1 MKWLFKPFPFL
12 IGLMIGLALGYVLAE
27 RQPVP
32 PAKALRAVQQ
42 GGGEA
47 VPPGHPPVADQATA
61 QDAEFQRQVQ
71 SLTTMLA
78 DDPKNVQVITALAN
92 LYFDHSKW
100 RDAQTWYLRS
110 LELKPGDPNV
120 MTDYA
125 VVLRNLGKGQEA
137 LDLLDTV
144 LKKVPG
150 HWQALY
156 NKVIV
161 LNFDLHRHDKALEA
175 LQQLEKMRSSHP
187 DIPDLTPFRKQ
198 IETR

>member
-32 PAKALRAVQQ
+32 PAKAMGRLQQ

-47 VPPGHPPVADQATA
+47 LPPGHPPMDQAAPA
-61 QDAEFQRQVQ
+61 QDAEFQRQAE

-78 DDPKNVQVITALAN
+78 DNPNNVEVITALGN

-100 RDAQTWYLRS
+100 KEAQTWYQRALK
-110 LELKPGDPNV
+110 LKPGDANV

-125 VVLRNLGKGQEA
+125 VVLRNLGQGQQA
-137 LDLLDTV
+137 LDLLNQV
-144 LKKVPG
+144 LEKDPA

-161 LNFDLHRHDKALEA
+161 LNFDLHRHDEA
-175 LQQLEKMRSSHP
+175 LAALDRLEKMRSSHP
-187 DIPDLTPFRKQ
+187 DIPDLTALRKE
-198 IETR
+198 ITK

>member
-32 PAKALRAVQQ
+32 PAKALRASQPA
-42 GGGEA
+42 GDEA
-47 VPPGHPPVADQATA
+47 LPPGHPPLEQQAPA

-100 RDAQTWYLRS
+100 QDAQTWYLKS

-137 LDLLDTV
+137 LDLLNKV
-144 LKKVPG
+144 LDKEPG

-175 LQQLEKMRSSHP
+175 LHQLEKMRSSHP
-187 DIPDLTPFRKQ
+187 DIPDLTPLRKQ
-198 IETR
+198 IEKP

>member
-27 RQPVP
+27 RQAIP
-32 PAKALRAVQQ
+32 PAKAIRPAQQ

-47 VPPGHPPVADQATA
+47 LPPGHPPLEEQAPA
-61 QDAEFQRQVQ
+61 QDVEFQRQVQ

-78 DDPKNVQVITALAN
+78 DDPQNVQVITALAN

-100 RDAQTWYLRS
+100 NDAQTWYLKS
-110 LELKPGDPNV
+110 LELKPGDINV

-137 LDLLDTV
+137 LDLLNKV
-144 LKKVPG
+144 LQKEPG

-161 LNFDLHRHDKALEA
+161 LNFDLHQHDKALEV
-175 LQQLEKMRSSHP
+175 LNQLEKMRSTHP
-187 DIPDLTPFRKQ
+187 DIPDLTPLRKE
-198 IETR
+198 IEKR